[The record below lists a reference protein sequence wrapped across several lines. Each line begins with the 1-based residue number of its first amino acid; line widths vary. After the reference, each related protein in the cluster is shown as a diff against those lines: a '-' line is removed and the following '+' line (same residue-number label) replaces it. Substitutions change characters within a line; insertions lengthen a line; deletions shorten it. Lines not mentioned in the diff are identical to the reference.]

1 MSATSTV
8 TVAIPAHN
16 EAAGIADALN
26 SLAHQTR
33 RPDLVYVVCD
43 NCTDATP
50 EIVRSMAETLPFRTE
65 LFFTV
70 GNTLKKAG
78 ALNQFLSR
86 MLLCVEAEDYIL
98 VMDADTHL
106 AEVWIETAIRTLEK
120 DSAAGACGAVFFGEE
135 RPGLLEQLQRN
146 EYVRYARDIH
156 RKNGRAMVLT
166 GTGTLFRVRTLNE
179 VREARSVRIPGRYGD
194 VYDTLA
200 LTEDNEITLALKT
213 LGWKCVSP
221 KECRVVT
228 ELMPTWRELW
238 NQRLRWQRGAL
249 ENLRHYGL
257 TKITAPYFLQQFMLG
272 LGAFALGLY
281 LLAMTTSV
289 LMGIEITF
297 QPLWAGVGLLFVIER
312 VVTVRKAGTLGIS
325 IAAVLL
331 IEMVFDG
338 VLMAVYAKS
347 IVDIITRREA
357 NWHHGTT
364 TPVEA

>member
-1 MSATSTV
+1 MSATSVV

-26 SLAHQTR
+26 SLARQTR
-33 RPDLVYVVCD
+33 RPDLVYVVID
-43 NCTDATP
+43 NCIDATP
-50 EIVRSMAETLPFRTE
+50 EIVRSLVDELPFRTE
-65 LFFTV
+65 LFFTQN
-70 GNTLKKAG
+70 NTLKKAG

-86 MLLCVEAEDYIL
+86 MLRCVEPEDYIL
-98 VMDADTHL
+98 VMDADTQL
-106 AEVWIETAIRTLEK
+106 AEGWIETAVRTLEK
-120 DSAAGACGAVFFGEE
+120 DSAIGACGAVFYGEE

-146 EYVRYARDIH
+146 EYVRYARDID

-166 GTGTLFRVRTLNE
+166 GTGTLFRVLTLTE
-179 VREARSVRIPGRYGD
+179 LREARSVRIPGKYGD
-194 VYDTLA
+194 VYDTAA

-213 LGWKCVSP
+213 LGWKCASP

-228 ELMPTWRELW
+228 ELMPTWRDLW

-249 ENLRHYGL
+249 ENLRAYGP
-257 TKITAPYFLQQFMLG
+257 TKVTLPYFFQQFMLG

-281 LLAMTTSV
+281 LLAMVASV
-289 LMGIEITF
+289 FMGMGITF
-297 QPLWAGVGLLFVIER
+297 QPFWAGVGLLFVAER
-312 VVTVRKAGTLGIS
+312 VITVWKAGLLGIS

-338 VLMAVYAKS
+338 FLMAVYVKS
-347 IVDIITRREA
+347 IVDIATRREA
-357 NWHHGTT
+357 KWTHGTT

>member
-1 MSATSTV
+1 MSATPIV

-26 SLAHQTR
+26 SLARQTR

-50 EIVRSMAETLPFRTE
+50 DIVRSLIDELPFRTE
-65 LFFTV
+65 LFFTQ

-86 MLLCVEAEDYIL
+86 MLLCVEPEDYLL
-98 VMDADTHL
+98 VMDADTQL
-106 AEVWIETAIRTLEK
+106 DDVWIEVAVRTLTKRPEV
-120 DSAAGACGAVFFGEE
+120 GAVGAVFYGEE
-135 RPGLLEQLQRN
+135 RAGLLEQLQRN
-146 EYVRYARDIH
+146 EYVRYARDID

-166 GTGTLFRVRTLNE
+166 GTGTLFRVPALTEL
-179 VREARSVRIPGRYGD
+179 REARNVRIPGKYGD
-194 VYDTLA
+194 IYDTAA

-238 NQRLRWQRGAL
+238 HQRLRWQRGAL
-249 ENLRHYGL
+249 ENLKAYGP
-257 TKITAPYFLQQFMLG
+257 TKVTLPYFFQQFMLG

-281 LLAMTTSV
+281 LLAMVASV
-289 LMGIEITF
+289 FMGMEITL
-297 QPLWAGVGLLFVIER
+297 QPFWAGVGLVFLIER
-312 VVTVRKAGTLGIS
+312 VITVRKAGLLGIS

-338 VLMAVYAKS
+338 FLMAVYVKS
-347 IVDIITRREA
+347 VMDIVTRREA
-357 NWHHGTT
+357 NWHHGAT